1 MSHGQH
7 GTRVSENDMGDVLT
21 VRLCASIAA
30 KRACDGGP
38 DAGEDYIALEYASLG
53 SDATYR

>member
-1 MSHGQH
+1 
-7 GTRVSENDMGDVLT
+7 MGDVLT

-38 DAGEDYIALEYASLG
+38 DAGEDYIALEYAPLG